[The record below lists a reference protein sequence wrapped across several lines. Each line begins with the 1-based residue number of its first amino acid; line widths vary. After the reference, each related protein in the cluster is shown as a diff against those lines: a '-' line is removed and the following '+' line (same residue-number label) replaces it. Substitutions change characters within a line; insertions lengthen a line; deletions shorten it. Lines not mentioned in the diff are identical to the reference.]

1 MNVNDVEQIKNM
13 DKDIRFVNYCGK
25 EVWSKFV
32 SFSVGVSSVIKNY
45 MVFIGEPPVMQGYAP
60 DNIIGRKLYGE
71 KGKLFC
77 VRIEFYRDQDCRV
90 SFSSRGVRN
99 IYTYDQYNSLSSQEE
114 YYFQGYITENDAL
127 IYAEIRRK

>member
-1 MNVNDVEQIKNM
+1 MRKKKRRYTLLYKGLGDRLNVNDVEQIKNM

-77 VRIEFYRDQDCRV
+77 VRIEFYRVKIVECL
-90 SFSSRGVRN
+90 FH
-99 IYTYDQYNSLSSQEE
+99 QEE
-114 YYFQGYITENDAL
+114 
-127 IYAEIRRK
+127 